1 MKSGEINSL
10 FKNFSKVI
18 KNPKSDLKY
27 KNKFTLLISVVLS
40 AQCTDVNVNN
50 VTKNIYPKYN
60 KPEHFVKLGRK
71 KIEKLIKSIGL
82 FRNKGKSVYLLSKQ
96 LIEKHNGKVPKN
108 FDDLYALPGVGKKTA
123 SVVLNEGFGLPTI
136 AVDTHVFR
144 VSNRTGLAY
153 GKNPD
158 KVQENLYKA
167 AKQLIIKAK
176 KFEKKDKLEK
186 ALKLYS
192 KAYDKLLK
200 AYDKD
205 KKNPDILNYLGF
217 TLRKAGNF
225 EEAEKFYLEGLEIK
239 PDHEGINEYLGE
251 LYVKTNRVELAKER
265 LEVLKG
271 CKCEEFEELKELIDK
286 N

>member
-10 FKNFSKVI
+10 FKNLSKVI

-27 KNKFTLLISVVLS
+27 KNKFTLLVSVVLS
-40 AQCTDVNVNN
+40 AQCTDINVNN

-82 FRNKGKSVYLLSKQ
+82 FRNKAKSVYLLSKD
-96 LIEKHNGKVPKN
+96 LIEKHNEKVPKN
-108 FDDLYALPGVGKKTA
+108 FDDLYALPGVGRKTA

-144 VSNRTGLAY
+144 VSNRTGLAG

-158 KVQENLYKA
+158 EVQQNLYKVVP
-167 AKQLIIKAK
+167 K
-176 KFEKKDKLEK
+176 KY
-186 ALKLYS
+186 LK
-192 KAYDKLLK
+192 
-200 AYDKD
+200 
-205 KKNPDILNYLGF
+205 
-217 TLRKAGNF
+217 KAGHLILLHGRHTCKARKPLCKKCVIRKYCDF
-225 EEAEKFYLEGLEIK
+225 E
-239 PDHEGINEYLGE
+239 N
-251 LYVKTNRVELAKER
+251 
-265 LEVLKG
+265 
-271 CKCEEFEELKELIDK
+271 KEL

>member
-10 FKNFSKVI
+10 FKNLSRVI

-27 KNKFTLLISVVLS
+27 KSKFTLLVSVVLS

-60 KPEHFVKLGRK
+60 KPEHFVKLGRN

-82 FRNKGKSVYLLSKQ
+82 FRNKAKSVYLLSKQ
-96 LIEKHNGKVPKN
+96 LIEKHNGKVPSN
-108 FDDLYALPGVGKKTA
+108 FEDLYDLPGVGRKTA

-158 KVQENLYKA
+158 EVQKKLYEVVPKKYLKKA
-167 AKQLIIKAK
+167 GHTILLHGRYTCKARIPSCKTCVIIK
-176 KFEKKDKLEK
+176 
-186 ALKLYS
+186 Y
-192 KAYDKLLK
+192 
-200 AYDKD
+200 
-205 KKNPDILNYLGF
+205 
-217 TLRKAGNF
+217 
-225 EEAEKFYLEGLEIK
+225 
-239 PDHEGINEYLGE
+239 
-251 LYVKTNRVELAKER
+251 
-265 LEVLKG
+265 
-271 CKCEEFEELKELIDK
+271 CKYNNKEL
-286 N
+286 

>member
-1 MKSGEINSL
+1 MKSREINSL
-10 FKNFSKVI
+10 FKNLSKVI
-18 KNPKSDLKY
+18 KNPRSDLKY
-27 KNKFTLLISVVLS
+27 KNKFTLLVSVVLS

-60 KPEHFVKLGRK
+60 KPGHFVKLGRK

-82 FRNKGKSVYLLSKQ
+82 FRNKAKSVYLLSKQ
-96 LIEKHNGKVPKN
+96 LIAKHNKKVPKN

-158 KVQENLYKA
+158 EVQENLYKVVPKKYLKKA
-167 AKQLIIKAK
+167 GHTILLHGRYTCKARKPLCKICVIIKYC
-176 KFEKKDKLEK
+176 KFE
-186 ALKLYS
+186 
-192 KAYDKLLK
+192 
-200 AYDKD
+200 
-205 KKNPDILNYLGF
+205 N
-217 TLRKAGNF
+217 
-225 EEAEKFYLEGLEIK
+225 
-239 PDHEGINEYLGE
+239 
-251 LYVKTNRVELAKER
+251 
-265 LEVLKG
+265 
-271 CKCEEFEELKELIDK
+271 KEL